1 MVPKGKQAKCPL
13 KGECIKSWICIQRIN
28 KYYGIHSNFFLKNKP
43 QLHQHAYIPKTLYWA
58 KEAKYQRI
66 HTFVCWRTGKNKS
79 VVAALRTEVTKVGG
93 TLLTGKGVR
102 ETSEVLDLFDILIW
116 VWFYKYTHIGKD
128 TEGMY
133 ILLYIVIN
141 TSKNVF
147 NCFFF

>member
-1 MVPKGKQAKCPL
+1 M
-13 KGECIKSWICIQRIN
+13 
-28 KYYGIHSNFFLKNKP
+28 
-43 QLHQHAYIPKTLYWA
+43 
-58 KEAKYQRI
+58 
-66 HTFVCWRTGKNKS
+66 
-79 VVAALRTEVTKVGG
+79 AAIRTEVTKVGG

-102 ETSEVLDLFDILIW
+102 EISEVLDLFDILIW

-147 NCFFF
+147 NSLFFFLIFLLYNTVLVLPYIDMNPPQVYMSSQP

>member
-1 MVPKGKQAKCPL
+1 M
-13 KGECIKSWICIQRIN
+13 
-28 KYYGIHSNFFLKNKP
+28 
-43 QLHQHAYIPKTLYWA
+43 
-58 KEAKYQRI
+58 
-66 HTFVCWRTGKNKS
+66 
-79 VVAALRTEVTKVGG
+79 AAIRTEVTKVGG

-102 ETSEVLDLFDILIW
+102 EISEVLDLFDILIW

-147 NCFFF
+147 NSLFFFKFFYFTILYWFCHTLT